1 MAGYRGVRQSGSSS
15 PDFVVYK
22 TDLNGQVIGPNDFF
36 MGYTFWDGCTLF
48 APQNCSGVSIVES
61 QGNFNNKAYALAAQY
76 DKGIAFGAL
85 DPQGNVVQQLFF
97 DFPSFNFGY
106 NPKPAI
112 RESVTNPDFFYI
124 CGNFRYDS
132 AFVMKIDATQNPPA
146 VVWSYYYTILSG
158 IACTDLIESPY
169 TNDELIV
176 VGRCEIPPFTRT
188 AEDAFFMKLSSI
200 GGSVLTFSAYNKA
213 WEGDEIFN
221 SIEIAQSPNM
231 GSNGYILGGKSVYT
245 NVPPCNAM
253 CNRPQN
259 RSFTQWFCKLDPNGA
274 VLWSSLIEPKT
285 GATFTVPIV
294 TSIYTWVGNVPPGI
308 DISRVWERKNQSS
321 GAYEYFGVST
331 QYCWPLTTPG
341 TYIAR
346 NHIGAFK
353 LDDNGSN
360 TFSPNEF
367 HYLNGPPYNT
377 EVFHKPQI
385 TGLETG
391 GGYDDG
397 LRMFSSDL
405 TDHNFVFLK
414 TYFNGVAGC
423 TDTVLNLDSIYP
435 GPDSVSTSYIQV
447 DPFPPGCVQA
457 GLITSLVS
465 SGATTIC
472 SASSVSG
479 GNNARLTAQTGI
491 KELDVNQIVIS
502 PNPTFDF
509 LRINNISNR
518 ANLRELSILDNLG
531 RKLYLTSRDYVCADS
546 SFEVDCRKLGLKSGI
561 YFVVISFNDGYTE
574 KSKFIYQIE

>member
-1 MAGYRGVRQSGSSS
+1 M
-15 PDFVVYK
+15 
-22 TDLNGQVIGPNDFF
+22 L
-36 MGYTFWDGCTLF
+36 
-48 APQNCSGVSIVES
+48 CS
-61 QGNFNNKAYALAAQY
+61 NF
-76 DKGIAFGAL
+76 
-85 DPQGNVVQQLFF
+85 FF
-97 DFPSFNFGY
+97 DFPGFNFGY

-112 RESVTNPDFFYI
+112 RESATNPDFFYV

-132 AFVMKIDATQNPPA
+132 AFVMKIDATQNPP
-146 VVWSYYYTILSG
+146 VPVWSYFYTILSG

-176 VGRCEIPPFTRT
+176 VGRCEIPPFART

-231 GSNGYILGGKSVYT
+231 GSNGYVLGGKSVYT
-245 NVPPCNAM
+245 NVPPCPPTFT

-274 VLWSSLIEPKT
+274 VLWSTLIEPNT

-294 TSIYTWVGNVPPGI
+294 PGWGGNVAPGL
-308 DISRVWERKNQSS
+308 DISRVWERKNQTS
-321 GAYEYFGVST
+321 GAYEYYGVST
-331 QYCWPLTTPG
+331 QYCWPLASSSG
-341 TYIAR
+341 SYIAR

-414 TYFNGVAGC
+414 TYFNGIAGC
-423 TDTVLNLDSIYP
+423 TDTVLNLDSIYA
-435 GPDSVSTSYIQV
+435 GPDSISTSYIQV
-447 DPFPPGCVQA
+447 DPFPQGCTQA
-457 GLITSLVS
+457 VLIPSLVS
-465 SGATTIC
+465 SGAATIC
-472 SASSVSG
+472 SSSSVSG
-479 GNNARLTAQTGI
+479 GSNRLALKTGI
-491 KELDVNQIVIS
+491 TELIANQIVIN
-502 PNPTFDF
+502 PNPSGDF
-509 LRINNISNR
+509 VNIHILSWD
-518 ANLRELSILDNLG
+518 NLKEFSIIDNLG
-531 RKLYLTSRDYVCADS
+531 RKLYMSIKEAISADGN
-546 SFEVDCRKLGLKSGI
+546 FKIDCRKLGLNSGI
-561 YFVVISFNDGYTE
+561 YFVVLDYSNGHSE
-574 KSKFIYQIE
+574 KSKFIYQNE